1 MSFKVTKGR
10 KSRYKG
16 QNRSDFDLNKNK
28 QIMHENEA
36 LYVIFSK
43 KIISRSKR
51 SLEVKNLRKKSKTV
65 KFGFSTKVDKLYVK
79 LKLSTSVIITK

>member
-43 KIISRSKR
+43 KIISRSNR
-51 SLEVKNLRKKSKTV
+51 VTLGQNLQKK
-65 KFGFSTKVDKLYVK
+65 GQKVSNLDINRNK
-79 LKLSTSVIITK
+79 II